1 MMQRENIP
9 EETQIL
15 TGVESTD
22 QNVSPPGMKDQS
34 HALLFL
40 LLMYWRNS
48 VITGSYSGFQS
59 LTEINSKKVCMCVH
73 VHVHTHKCIHISVI

>member
-59 LTEINSKKVCMCVH
+59 LTEINSKKCVCVCVCMCI
-73 VHVHTHKCIHISVI
+73 HTNVYIYL